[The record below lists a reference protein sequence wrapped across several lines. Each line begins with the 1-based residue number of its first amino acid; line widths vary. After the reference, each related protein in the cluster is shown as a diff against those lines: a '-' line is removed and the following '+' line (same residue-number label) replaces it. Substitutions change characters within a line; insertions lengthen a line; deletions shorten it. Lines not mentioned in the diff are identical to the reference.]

1 MKNYTHILNEGFDSY
16 FKKLDEAV
24 PRDLMSKIQ
33 DTDKYRQY
41 QLDKYSDNPNIR
53 DNHEP
58 LDYQSANMEE
68 ITSKDVLQMKKDGN
82 DLSNIYILDSNDN
95 LIELDKDGYPLKGGS
110 TGRPRANQSLNK
122 TLSDAKKIYIGKID
136 YVSKTQPDKW
146 AERTSDTSRRGSNL
160 ELGSKHSNNNWKSN
174 FYNDLEKYGKEI
186 NRLKK
191 AYEKGNISKK
201 YMEKKISELKRDR
214 DRGGSWD
221 EYMYSLTK
229 DGRAFDRYYDS
240 NIASRENTDAYE
252 EAKVAINLSNRIIE
266 YCERELAKNS
276 SKEKA
281 KELKREINIEKQR
294 IKDNQAVIDKL
305 LHRNKNESLKRKS
318 SKRLNETSTALPEEK
333 KRQPNRDYLINT
345 LMWGDIKGAIL
356 NGDYEKAA
364 ELLRNFADVLEQ
376 LAVDPYKQ
384 FNVEITLKSKL
395 DGKSIFKSPKEK
407 IKWLEDVL
415 GDDAS
420 VSKVGP
426 NTFNVMIVVDKYDD
440 EAEDRISKTME
451 DYSSII
457 SQYKISD
464 LETL

>member
-16 FKKLDEAV
+16 FKKLNEVSSFDYGDSPYIIVDNIEWDTEGEYVDNLPDKLYVPYDELLYREESLSDVDVEELKDRIADYLSNEYGYLVFGFDTPANDTVNLDESKLDEAV

-68 ITSKDVLQMKKDGN
+68 ITSKDVLQMKRDGN

-95 LIELDKDGYPLKGGS
+95 LIELDKDGHPLKGGS
-110 TGRPRANQSLNK
+110 TGRPRANQSLKK

-146 AERTSDTSRRGSNL
+146 AERTSDTSRRGANL

-191 AYEKGNISKK
+191 AYEEGNISKK

-294 IKDNQAVIDKL
+294 IKDNQAIIDKL
-305 LHRNKNESLKRKS
+305 LRRNK
-318 SKRLNETSTALPEEK
+318 
-333 KRQPNRDYLINT
+333 
-345 LMWGDIKGAIL
+345 
-356 NGDYEKAA
+356 
-364 ELLRNFADVLEQ
+364 
-376 LAVDPYKQ
+376 
-384 FNVEITLKSKL
+384 
-395 DGKSIFKSPKEK
+395 
-407 IKWLEDVL
+407 
-415 GDDAS
+415 
-420 VSKVGP
+420 KVG
-426 NTFNVMIVVDKYDD
+426 K
-440 EAEDRISKTME
+440 
-451 DYSSII
+451 
-457 SQYKISD
+457 
-464 LETL
+464 